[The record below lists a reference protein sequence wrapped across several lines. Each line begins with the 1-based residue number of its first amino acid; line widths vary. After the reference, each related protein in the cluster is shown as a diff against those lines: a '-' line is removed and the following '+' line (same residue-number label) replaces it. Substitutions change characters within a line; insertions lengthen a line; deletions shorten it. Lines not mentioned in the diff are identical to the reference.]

1 MIRKCVLIIIIFTV
15 SIAGL
20 LKWEDNRQRDRVA
33 LQAKTAAARAIGL
46 QSAPPGAGHEKN
58 GSERESRR
66 KELAF

>member
-1 MIRKCVLIIIIFTV
+1 MIRKCVLIVIMFTV

-46 QSAPPGAGHEKN
+46 QSARLGGKP
-58 GSERESRR
+58 
-66 KELAF
+66 